1 VIKLP
6 ENGPAHWAIRVAG
19 LALVV
24 FIVWWI
30 PANSESARVG
40 LVADGFVLII
50 AAMSLNLVFGFA
62 GQISIGHS
70 AFFGIGAYTTAIL
83 VKDHGWS
90 PGWTFYVAAAI
101 AFVIGC
107 VVALPALRI
116 RGVYL
121 VLVTLAVAV
130 LFPQLM
136 KWKKLAWLTNGAQ
149 GIDSVRYEDVPTW
162 PIIGEL
168 RGREGRTEFAYWLA
182 FVVLVVAYVVCRGIV
197 KSRVGRSLVAIRDN
211 ETAAA
216 VMGVN
221 LAATKTLVFG
231 ISAALCATAGS
242 LATLRTGVITPD
254 DRYVTLLGSI
264 VFLLVMVIGGAG
276 TLWGPIVGGLV
287 YVWLDDVTRD
297 AGASGEGIIAKVID
311 FFFGWSDQSPATF
324 ILAVLLVVLMFVAP
338 YGLVG
343 LLKRLSRKIVVV
355 VPEPVGPAS
364 PPRSGPDTLQVS
376 AASTTP

>member
-6 ENGPAHWAIRVAG
+6 ENGPAHWALRIGAFVLV
-19 LALVV
+19 LAV
-24 FIVWWI
+24 VWWI
-30 PANSESARVG
+30 PANTESATVG
-40 LVADGFVLII
+40 LMADGFALII
-50 AAMSLNLVFGFA
+50 AAMSLNLVLGYA
-62 GQISIGHS
+62 GLVSLGHA
-70 AFFGIGAYTTAIL
+70 AFFGIGGYTTAIL

-90 PGWTFYVAAAI
+90 PGWTFYAAAAI

-107 VVALPALRI
+107 IVALPALRLK
-116 RGVYL
+116 GVYL
-121 VLVTLAVAV
+121 ALVTLAVAV

-136 KWKKLAWLTNGAQ
+136 KWRKLEWLTNGAQ

-182 FVVLVVAYVVCRGIV
+182 FVVLVIAYVVCRGIV

-221 LAATKTLVFG
+221 RFATKTLVFG
-231 ISAALCATAGS
+231 VSAALCATAGS
-242 LATLRTGVITPD
+242 LSTLRTGVITPD

-276 TLWGPIVGGLV
+276 MLWGPIAGGLA

-297 AGASGEGIIAKVID
+297 AGAGGDGIIANVID
-311 FFFGWSDQSPATF
+311 FFFGWSDQSAATF
-324 ILAVLLVVLMFVAP
+324 ILAVLLIVVMFVAP

-355 VPEPVGPAS
+355 VPAPVGPAS
-364 PPRSGPDTLQVS
+364 PPRSDPDAQSVS
-376 AASTTP
+376 AASTT